1 MQILSF
7 LSFFLQI
14 LSCCSLVCCLYL
26 WLLWWWGV
34 WGEEAFLQMESNRM
48 YSCVCCFL
56 TSALCFWDSCFCNC
70 VSPMLAAL
78 WFPCHSL
85 PSCGYQSLVLFA
97 ITATV
102 GGPAVSTQPP
112 LSAVSLSIVSV
123 AHRGSKLLN
132 GKAQKQ
138 AVASCLLQSLTML
151 LRPTTVRPPAP
162 GPSAP
167 DITRGRCHSSGSQTT
182 EADGPPPHV
191 PSEG

>member
-1 MQILSF
+1 M
-7 LSFFLQI
+7 
-14 LSCCSLVCCLYL
+14 LV
-26 WLLWWWGV
+26 
-34 WGEEAFLQMESNRM
+34 
-48 YSCVCCFL
+48 
-56 TSALCFWDSCFCNC
+56 
-70 VSPMLAAL
+70 AL

-85 PSCGYQSLVLFA
+85 PSRGYQSLVLFA
-97 ITATV
+97 IMATV

-123 AHRGSKLLN
+123 AHRGPKLLN

-138 AVASCLLQSLTML
+138 AGASCLLQSLTML
-151 LRPTTVRPPAP
+151 LRPTAVRPPAP
-162 GPSAP
+162 APSAP

>member
-1 MQILSF
+1 M
-7 LSFFLQI
+7 
-14 LSCCSLVCCLYL
+14 LV
-26 WLLWWWGV
+26 
-34 WGEEAFLQMESNRM
+34 
-48 YSCVCCFL
+48 
-56 TSALCFWDSCFCNC
+56 
-70 VSPMLAAL
+70 AL

-97 ITATV
+97 IMATV

-123 AHRGSKLLN
+123 AHRGPKLLN

-138 AVASCLLQSLTML
+138 AVAGCLLQSLTML

-162 GPSAP
+162 RRLLLTS
-167 DITRGRCHSSGSQTT
+167 TRGRCHSSGSQTT
-182 EADGPPPHV
+182 EADGPPPDV